1 MCWFK
6 TGHMNTPATPLHA
19 SPQTTLRYSDADLQQ
34 FQGVIHRK
42 LERAREEYADL
53 LSMLKN
59 DDADDRSAAKGMMEA
74 NAEFSE
80 REELAASAQRL
91 EKFIRQL
98 EAAEVRVRTKNYGVC
113 TVTGKLI
120 PKERLLLVPH
130 TTQCVEAKE
139 AAQQMRA
146 A

>member
-1 MCWFK
+1 
-6 TGHMNTPATPLHA
+6 
-19 SPQTTLRYSDADLQQ
+19 
-34 FQGVIHRK
+34 
-42 LERAREEYADL
+42 
-53 LSMLKN
+53 MLKD
-59 DDADDRSAAKGMMEA
+59 DDADDRSAARGMMEA

-98 EAAEVRVRTKNYGVC
+98 EAAEVRVHTKNYGVC

-120 PKERLLLVPH
+120 PRERLLLVPH

-139 AAQQMRA
+139 GAERMREA
-146 A
+146 